1 MKRRW
6 KQLIYGSIGIVPVLA
21 LVCFSI
27 PFSQQI
33 SISCVGSSGVK
44 PFVETLSKDFDN
56 KNQGYDVTVD
66 AGGSGFGISQ
76 VAKGFTK
83 IGNASKDP
91 FHDVKGEYTSEWKE
105 RKIKTVT
112 IGWEG
117 ICLLFIPPLGL
128 SQDGINKLNSSLS
141 VNQQTMI
148 NLYRV
153 FSGYKDGLTNN
164 SFLNLGGFISSSSTL
179 SISDQELYQNTKII
193 PYARSGG
200 NLTSG
205 TASSFY
211 AGSHFKNNDQPI
223 INQLTPRQQKAFT
236 HGVYGDEISVKDT
249 DEANSRAWDRFIN
262 DKEPGSVVYLS
273 SGFVNQNIKLIEKSH
288 VGLFQY
294 NTTSFDVS
302 KIKEQNGYNFYRPLN
317 VMLSIEDKDAVKF
330 VNYLINEVSA
340 DTWKSYGGKHI
351 SDQDK
356 QSMSLNNDVQNF
368 WTSDDSSLIVDWSN
382 PDHNYLGAKDNG

>member
-6 KQLIYGSIGIVPVLA
+6 KKLIYGSIGIVPVLA

-27 PFSQQI
+27 PFNQQI

-44 PFVETLSKDFDN
+44 PFVESLSKDFDA

-91 FHDVKGEYTSEWKE
+91 FHDVKDEFTSEWKE

-117 ICLLFIPPLGL
+117 ICLLFIPPQGL
-128 SQDGINKLNSSLS
+128 SQDGLNKLNSSLS

-179 SISDQELYQNTKII
+179 SISDQKLYQNTKII

-330 VNYLINEVSA
+330 VNYLINEVSV